1 MIYNELRIVLI
12 IRWKEHNEKKRVLK
26 YRNTE
31 EKQSSEDGNNTG
43 DKSDLQARMMG
54 PLVGGQENAPQ
65 VVKKETWLCHTMDF
79 GHVASV
85 TVK

>member
-12 IRWKEHNEKKRVLK
+12 IRWREHNEKKHVLK

-43 DKSDLQARMMG
+43 DKSDLQARMLG
-54 PLVGGQENAPQ
+54 SLVGGQENAPQ
-65 VVKKETWLCHTMDF
+65 VVKKETWFCHTMDF
-79 GHVASV
+79 RHVASV